1 MRISDWSSDVCSS
14 DLCVVIHRHPENGCI
29 IVSARWNAE
38 EVHEDEDGDAA
49 APGWGKVGTFS
60 CDVWRVLAL
69 DQQTAVKRMIAGG
82 CSAGDADK
90 ILSDYL
96 TSGDVFA
103 ENIVHLDAIGS
114 ASGREKV
121 C

>member
-82 CSAGDADK
+82 CSAGDAAK
-90 ILSDYL
+90 NLSDYPP
-96 TSGDVFA
+96 SGKS
-103 ENIVHLDAIGS
+103 EQRRTGTGCGS
-114 ASGREKV
+114 QCSSRG
-121 C
+121 